1 MEFTGK
7 WACPEY
13 LDAQLNVMP
22 DGTVYVTYSER
33 GEYSVRAQAKITEDK
48 LTWSACGITGT
59 VVRSEDGYF
68 LEGACTENGKN
79 EPMRFRYN
87 KEAPEALPYHHAP
100 QGEPVPLPEGF
111 PVPLSSLVGRWK
123 SDVPYGVEMNLF
135 DREGRLVLSGHT
147 DQSVLWITDT
157 TPLTAWE
164 YREERY
170 GVLSQVAVRRR
181 SSDCTQWVNEDAFL
195 EEGGCAR
202 RVITVPN
209 TMSSAAMR
217 YSAGYQL
224 RAARSGRVKL
234 TVT

>member
-59 VVRSEDGYF
+59 VVRSEDGYY

-79 EPMRFRYN
+79 ESVRFRYN

-100 QGEPVPLPEGF
+100 Q
-111 PVPLSSLVGRWK
+111 
-123 SDVPYGVEMNLF
+123 
-135 DREGRLVLSGHT
+135 
-147 DQSVLWITDT
+147 
-157 TPLTAWE
+157 
-164 YREERY
+164 
-170 GVLSQVAVRRR
+170 
-181 SSDCTQWVNEDAFL
+181 
-195 EEGGCAR
+195 
-202 RVITVPN
+202 
-209 TMSSAAMR
+209 
-217 YSAGYQL
+217 
-224 RAARSGRVKL
+224 
-234 TVT
+234 